1 MIFLYP
7 YFTMNKLSFTGLN
20 VIIYNQSI
28 AAVSPLVGGGRG
40 GRGALKE
47 SSRGITKCFCSLY
60 LVAWLSL
67 LLFPLLPHCFVGV
80 VLTSAWRWALAWV
93 VTAKIVALRCRY
105 LHGTYPLVQLMRCF
119 EYVFRSF
126 FPDIRKRRTHV
137 DLRRTYKQNG
147 RTAIIATLVILSLL
161 QFLLVL
167 VFFGGRKFK
176 DVVYLA

>member
-7 YFTMNKLSFTGLN
+7 YFTINKLSFTGLN

-28 AAVSPLVGGGRG
+28 AAVSPLVGGAEGEF
-40 GRGALKE
+40 KW
-47 SSRGITKCFCSLY
+47 FCK
-60 LVAWLSL
+60 VL
-67 LLFPLLPHCFVGV
+67 LLTLPCCLAFFVTFPLLPHCFVGV
-80 VLTSAWRWALAWV
+80 VLTSARRWALAWV
-93 VTAKIVALRCRY
+93 VTAKVAALRCRY
-105 LHGTYPLVQLMRCF
+105 FYGTYPLVQLMRCF

-161 QFLLVL
+161 QIPAGSCLFWGQKV
-167 VFFGGRKFK
+167 
-176 DVVYLA
+176 

>member
-7 YFTMNKLSFTGLN
+7 YFTINKLSFTGLN

-28 AAVSPLVGGGRG
+28 AAVSPLVGGAEGEF
-40 GRGALKE
+40 KW
-47 SSRGITKCFCSLY
+47 FCK
-60 LVAWLSL
+60 VL
-67 LLFPLLPHCFVGV
+67 LLTLPCCLAFFVTFPLLPHCFVGV
-80 VLTSAWRWALAWV
+80 VLTSARRWALAWLLRQKLQLFV
-93 VTAKIVALRCRY
+93 VATFTT
-105 LHGTYPLVQLMRCF
+105 TYPLVQLMRCF

-161 QFLLVL
+161 QTPAGSCLFWGQKV
-167 VFFGGRKFK
+167 
-176 DVVYLA
+176 

>member
-7 YFTMNKLSFTGLN
+7 YFTINKLSFTGLN

-28 AAVSPLVGGGRG
+28 AAVSPLVGGAEGEF
-40 GRGALKE
+40 KWFF
-47 SSRGITKCFCSLY
+47 K
-60 LVAWLSL
+60 VL
-67 LLFPLLPHCFVGV
+67 LLTLPCCLAFFVTFPLLPHCFVGV
-80 VLTSAWRWALAWV
+80 VLTSARRWALAWL
-93 VTAKIVALRCRY
+93 LRQTY
-105 LHGTYPLVQLMRCF
+105 LPCPTYPLVQLMRCF

-161 QFLLVL
+161 QIPDGSCLFWGQKV
-167 VFFGGRKFK
+167 
-176 DVVYLA
+176 

>member
-7 YFTMNKLSFTGLN
+7 YFTINKLSFTGLN

-28 AAVSPLVGGGRG
+28 AAVSPLVGGAEGEF
-40 GRGALKE
+40 KWFF
-47 SSRGITKCFCSLY
+47 K
-60 LVAWLSL
+60 VL
-67 LLFPLLPHCFVGV
+67 LLTLPCCLAFFVTFPLLPHCFVGV
-80 VLTSAWRWALAWV
+80 VLTSARRWALAWL
-93 VTAKIVALRCRY
+93 LRQTY
-105 LHGTYPLVQLMRCF
+105 LPCPTYPLVQLMRCF

-161 QFLLVL
+161 QIPDGSCLFWGKKV
-167 VFFGGRKFK
+167 
-176 DVVYLA
+176 

>member
-80 VLTSAWRWALAWV
+80 VLTSAWRWALAWL
-93 VTAKIVALRCRY
+93 LRQTY
-105 LHGTYPLVQLMRCF
+105 LPCPTYPLVQLMRCF

-161 QFLLVL
+161 QIPAGSCLFWGKKV
-167 VFFGGRKFK
+167 
-176 DVVYLA
+176 

>member
-7 YFTMNKLSFTGLN
+7 YFTINKLSFTGLN

-28 AAVSPLVGGGRG
+28 AAVSPLVGGAEGEF
-40 GRGALKE
+40 KWFF
-47 SSRGITKCFCSLY
+47 K
-60 LVAWLSL
+60 VL
-67 LLFPLLPHCFVGV
+67 LLTLPCCLAFFVTFPLLPHCFVGV
-80 VLTSAWRWALAWV
+80 VLTSARRWALAWL
-93 VTAKIVALRCRY
+93 LRQTY
-105 LHGTYPLVQLMRCF
+105 LPCPTYPLVQLMRCF

-161 QFLLVL
+161 QIPAGSCLFWGKKV
-167 VFFGGRKFK
+167 
-176 DVVYLA
+176 

>member
-28 AAVSPLVGGGRG
+28 AAVSPLVGGEGGRG

-93 VTAKIVALRCRY
+93 VTAKIAALRCRY

-161 QFLLVL
+161 QIPAGSCLFWGKKV
-167 VFFGGRKFK
+167 
-176 DVVYLA
+176 